1 MSLTPPPERHATT
14 PKPGAN
20 VDDIPQ
26 VEGQQRR
33 GRHQRHAGEP
43 QHRAEQRLS
52 PSLLVHTLRAWAFM
66 PLVGRRS
73 ADPFWRTGAYRGP
86 SKATDQGS
94 IHIGPKRSKPGRLR
108 KRRRADTHANC
119 CKLRDVRHEVAGCTV
134 VAVAEIADL
143 TLKPAFISNF
153 GRPLTGLRQT
163 FGRV

>member
-1 MSLTPPPERHATT
+1 MSPNPTPSATT
-14 PKPGAN
+14 RPRSRTPTLTTLRRLK
-20 VDDIPQ
+20 VSS
-26 VEGQQRR
+26 RR

-108 KRRRADTHANC
+108 KRRRADTPANC

-134 VAVAEIADL
+134 VAVAEIAGL